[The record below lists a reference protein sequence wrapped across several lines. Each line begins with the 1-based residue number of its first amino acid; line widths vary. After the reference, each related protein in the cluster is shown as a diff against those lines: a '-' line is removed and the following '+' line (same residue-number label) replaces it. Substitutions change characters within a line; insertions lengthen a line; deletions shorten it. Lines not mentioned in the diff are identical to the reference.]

1 MKDQPLISIVIPNYN
16 RGVLLKETLNSVLA
30 QTYDTWEAL
39 VVDDGSDDNSD
50 AVGREYTKQDVR
62 IFYEKRTL
70 ITGGAPACRNQ
81 GFEKS
86 KGDYIIFLDSDD
98 LLAPFCLEQRL
109 GVISKNPELDFWVFP
124 MLMFR
129 DKPED
134 AVLLWNVEQEKADL
148 NRFLELDAVW
158 QTTGPIWKR
167 SAVEMINGFTPGL
180 ACWQDVDF
188 HLKALT
194 SGLSYSKHY
203 DLPPDAFY
211 RKHQSG
217 SISQHEISSPAK
229 MLSRQQIFLNNLEKV
244 HKPLSQP
251 LKNSFMVFGRNI
263 AIGAIKTLNY
273 KVARTIAAAA
283 RKHKIFGCRLVMQ
296 LFALSVLFGLRMN
309 RISRIARRIDSFITK
324 GRTTVSIGKYKYE
337 QA

>member
-16 RGVLLKETLNSVLA
+16 RGTLLKDTLNSLLA
-30 QTYDTWEAL
+30 QTYVTWEAR

-50 AVGREYTKQDVR
+50 DVGREYTKQDVR

-70 ITGGAPACRNQ
+70 FPGGAPACRNQ

-98 LLAPFCLEQRL
+98 LLAPFCLKQRL
-109 GVISKNPELDFWVFP
+109 GVINKNPEFDFWVFP

-134 AVLLWNVEQEKADL
+134 AFLLWNVEQEKADL

-167 SAVEMINGFTPGL
+167 SAVEKINGFTPGL

-194 SGLSYSKHY
+194 SGLSYKKFY
-203 DLPPDAFY
+203 DLQPDAFY

-244 HKPLSQP
+244 NKPLSQP
-251 LKNSFMVFGRNI
+251 LKNSFMIFGRNI

-273 KVARTIAAAA
+273 KVAQTIAVAA
-283 RKHKIFGCRLVMQ
+283 RRHQIFDFRLVMQ
-296 LFALSVLFGLRMN
+296 LFSLSVLFGLRVN
-309 RISRIARRIDSFITK
+309 RISWIARRIDSFITR